1 MSATGNLGMD
11 QTVKGEAGSPGVVAT
26 SNKEEGNE
34 APGAAALGAEK
45 PKATGT
51 KPKRKL
57 PVPTSI
63 VEENKKNLQQQ
74 RRQKPANLNIP
85 KEKNSKELNIEERF
99 HQAIKANNEKW
110 KAAKRIDEKRIVA
123 LTKMVKSQNNRLRL
137 LETAHKK
144 VMEGNLTE
152 IMEINRQIYGGEFKK
167 TTNKAENELRKTEES
182 AKAAQDE
189 LGIWADK
196 PELFWMNW
204 KRLEVH

>member
-1 MSATGNLGMD
+1 MLATGNLGMD
-11 QTVKGEAGSPGVVAT
+11 QTVEGEAGSPGVVAT

-85 KEKNSKELNIEERF
+85 KEKNSKELNIEENKMKQPTLKEF
-99 HQAIKANNEKW
+99 AQFTQKK
-110 KAAKRIDEKRIVA
+110 IDEK
-123 LTKMVKSQNNRLRL
+123 
-137 LETAHKK
+137 E
-144 VMEGNLTE
+144 VMEE
-152 IMEINRQIYGGEFKK
+152 
-167 TTNKAENELRKTEES
+167 ENFS
-182 AKAAQDE
+182 
-189 LGIWADK
+189 
-196 PELFWMNW
+196 N
-204 KRLEVH
+204 